1 MKKFLFTLPLLFI
14 VNLSFSHIIPQ
25 GATWKY
31 LDDGSDQGT
40 AWRQPGFDDNSWVEC
55 FAQPG
60 YSEGD
65 ETAVLSYGGNS
76 LDRYITYY
84 FRKKF
89 SDTNYFRK
97 APYLLYTGSNE
108 EMMINWQMDSTRTCL
123 FEYGLDTTDLTDS
136 LTTEEY
142 GNDHQH
148 KVILM
153 GLTPDT
159 KYFYKVKYNDTSF
172 KEGSFITGAGE
183 NDSAIGFYAY
193 GDTRTYPGTHDQVAE
208 KILKD
213 VSLHPEMQTFIVS
226 TGDLVENG
234 NKEDNWQNQFFSPD
248 YEHLQKM
255 LATLPYVVSMGNHE
269 GQGVLFGKYFPY
281 PEFVSDRYYYSF
293 DYGPAHFTIVDQ
305 FTSYSEGSTQYDWLV
320 NDLAT
325 SDKKWKFI
333 LLHKPGWSA
342 GGGHSNNSKVQT
354 LIQPLCL
361 TYGVQF
367 VLAGHNHYYARALVN
382 GVNHITTGGGGA
394 PLYTPNAGYPNIVK
408 VSKSYHYCK
417 LTISDDTLYFAAREK
432 DGALIEEFTVEYS
445 PIAVKEYQPENYFK
459 IYTSGHSIQVLN
471 SGNQKGLIIIY
482 DTYGRTIQ
490 KQQLRLENTMEMTVT
505 GIYFVRID
513 YEGRRFVKKVF
524 VR

>member
-1 MKKFLFTLPLLFI
+1 MKKFLFILPLLLI
-14 VNLSFSHIIPQ
+14 VNFSFSRIISQ

-31 LDDGSDQGT
+31 FDG
-40 AWRQPGFDDNSWVEC
+40 
-55 FAQPG
+55 
-60 YSEGD
+60 EGD
-65 ETAVLSYGGNS
+65 DAVVLSYDGNS
-76 LDRYITYY
+76 TDRHIIYR
-84 FRKKF
+84 FRKSF

-123 FEYGLDTTDLTDS
+123 FEYGTDTTYSADS

-148 KVILM
+148 KVILT

-172 KEGSFITGAGE
+172 KVGSFITGAGE
-183 NDSAIGFYAY
+183 NNSVIGFYAY
-193 GDTRTYPGTHDQVAE
+193 GDTRSNPGTHDQVAE
-208 KILKD
+208 KILED
-213 VSLHPEMQTFIVS
+213 VSLHPEMQTFIIS
-226 TGDLVENG
+226 TGDFVENG
-234 NKEDNWQNQFFSPD
+234 NREEDWQNQFFSPD

-255 LATLPYVVSMGNHE
+255 LASLPYVASMGNHE

-305 FTSYSEGSTQYDWLV
+305 FTSYSEGSAQYDWLV

-333 LLHKPGWSA
+333 LLHMPGWSA

-408 VSKSYHYCK
+408 VSKSHHYCK
-417 LTISDDTLYFAAREK
+417 LTISGDTLHFTAIEK
-432 DGALIEEFTVEYS
+432 DGTLIEEFTVEYS
-445 PIAVKEYQPENYFK
+445 PIAVKEYRPEDYFK
-459 IYTSGHSIQVLN
+459 IYTSEHSIQVLN
-471 SGNQKGLIIIY
+471 SGNQKGLIKIY
-482 DTYGRTIQ
+482 DTYGRTVQ
-490 KQQLRLENTMEMTVT
+490 QQQLRPENTVEIPVT

-513 YEGRRFVKKVF
+513 YEGKRFVKKVF
-524 VR
+524 VQ